1 MIIEFNGIQPK
12 IGANVFI
19 APTATV
25 IGDVEI
31 KDNASI
37 WYGTVLRGDRAPI
50 VIGRNTNIQDNCT
63 VHTDADS
70 PAVIGDNVTIG
81 HNAVVH
87 GCIIEDRCLIGINA
101 TVLSRARVK
110 KASIVAAGSVVVEGQ
125 QVGPYQLATGVP
137 AQIKKSL
144 PHNAET
150 ELPQSVGNYLKLSA
164 NYRKLYRQPAGEV
177 QNMEPNRV

>member
-1 MIIEFNGIQPK
+1 MIIEFNGIRPR
-12 IGANVFI
+12 IGVNVFI

-31 KDNASI
+31 KDNANI

-70 PAVIGDNVTIG
+70 PAVVGDNVTIG

-87 GCIIEDRCLIGINA
+87 GCMIEDRCLIGINA

-110 KASIVAAGSVVVEGQ
+110 RGSIVAAGSVVVEDQ
-125 QVGPYQLATGVP
+125 QIGPYHLATGVP
-137 AQIKKSL
+137 ARVKKRIENQTEADL
-144 PHNAET
+144 PT
-150 ELPQSVGNYLKLSA
+150 PVRNYLQLSA
-164 NYRKLYRQPAGEV
+164 AYINLYQPKD
-177 QNMEPNRV
+177 